1 MGSYLGKHADY
12 YDIIYGDK
20 DYAAEA
26 TFVHRC
32 IEQHGDGQVT
42 RLLELACGSGNHAFE
57 LEKLGYQITA
67 TDYSSDLLAVAK
79 RKAET
84 RSSQVDFRLA
94 DMRTL
99 ALDDEPFDAIYCL
112 FDSIGY
118 VQTNQ
123 AIADVLA
130 GVQRHLRPGGLFIFE
145 FWHAA
150 AMLRG
155 YEPRRE
161 REWHTPEMRLRRVST
176 TKLDVVRQLAQV
188 TYEIEATTNDGALTR
203 LQETQT
209 NRYFLVQEV
218 AALLGS
224 AGFEAVNWLE
234 AYDWERPIDADTWH
248 VLAVARK
255 PSAKGS
261 AP

>member
-1 MGSYLGKHADY
+1 MGSYLGKHAEY
-12 YDIIYGDK
+12 YDIFYQDK
-20 DYAAEA
+20 PYAAEA
-26 TFVHRC
+26 AFVHECLQRY
-32 IEQHGDGQVT
+32 GQGETT
-42 RLLELACGSGNHAFE
+42 RLLELACGTGNHAFE
-57 LEKLGYQITA
+57 FEKLGYQMLA
-67 TDYSSDLLAVAK
+67 TDYSKDVLAIAH
-79 RKAET
+79 RKAAPRGSAVE
-84 RSSQVDFRLA
+84 FRQA
-94 DMRTL
+94 DIR
-99 ALDDEPFDAIYCL
+99 ALDLAERPFDAVICL

-130 GVQRHLRPGGLFIFE
+130 GVQRHLRTGGLFIFE

-161 REWHTPEMRLRRVST
+161 REWHTPELRLRRVST
-176 TKLDVVRQLAQV
+176 TKLDVSRQLAQV
-188 TYEIEATTNDGALTR
+188 TYDIEATNNDGELTR

-209 NRYFLVQEV
+209 NRYFLVQEM
-218 AALLGS
+218 AAFLSG

-234 AYDWERPIDADTWH
+234 AYDWQRPIDADTWH

-255 PSAKGS
+255 PSAEGS